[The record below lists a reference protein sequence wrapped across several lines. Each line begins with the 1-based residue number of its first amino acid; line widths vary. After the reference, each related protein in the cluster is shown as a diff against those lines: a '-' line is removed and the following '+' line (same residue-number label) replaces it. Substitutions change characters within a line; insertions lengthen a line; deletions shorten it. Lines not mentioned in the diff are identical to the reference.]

1 MYPYNIDKPIQKA
14 SPDGTFPEPISSDE
28 RLLELLIIA
37 MEYEVDQATKYKQMA
52 EATTDEES
60 KDMLRS
66 MYLDENRH
74 KVLLNEIYTQLSGS
88 GAPEIV
94 PEEITLSEN
103 FDSELKRNIVW
114 EIEEAEFYRD
124 LTLMLDEDY
133 LKDILQSI
141 LNDEQNHAILNTY
154 LLIN

>member
-1 MYPYNIDKPIQKA
+1 MYPYNIDKPIQKT
-14 SPDGTFPEPISSDE
+14 SMDGSVPEPIASDE
-28 RLLELLIIA
+28 RLLELIIIA
-37 MEYEVDQATKYKQMA
+37 MEYEVNQATKYKQMA

-94 PEEITLSEN
+94 AKELPLSGN
-103 FDSELKRNIVW
+103 YILELKRNIVW

-124 LTLMLDEDY
+124 LTLMLNDEY
-133 LKDILQSI
+133 LKQILQSI

-154 LLIN
+154 LIIN

>member
-37 MEYEVDQATKYKQMA
+37 MEYEVDQATKYNQMA